1 MASPYFPSLSTN
13 KKYGF
18 PARILP
24 LQHPGGGSCHS
35 GAVSGCVDDSE
46 NFSGIRQKYREPG
59 AGRTEFLHIKR
70 RFLGPGYFT
79 SLRRDV
85 ALRENVEENL
95 QLLSE
100 AEWRENTTV
109 GI

>member
-1 MASPYFPSLSTN
+1 M
-13 KKYGF
+13 G
-18 PARILP
+18 
-24 LQHPGGGSCHS
+24 
-35 GAVSGCVDDSE
+35 
-46 NFSGIRQKYREPG
+46 QKG
-59 AGRTEFLHIKR
+59 LISFISNVCTSKR
-70 RFLGPGYFT
+70 RFLGPGYFM